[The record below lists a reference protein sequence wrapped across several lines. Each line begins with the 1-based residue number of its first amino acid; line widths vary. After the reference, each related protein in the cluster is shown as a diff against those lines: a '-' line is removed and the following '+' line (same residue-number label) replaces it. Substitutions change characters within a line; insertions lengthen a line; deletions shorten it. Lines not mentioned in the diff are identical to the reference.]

1 MPLFSIPL
9 SGLTASST
17 AMSTIANN
25 LANLNTV
32 GYKGSN
38 TQFADLFY
46 QRSISSVYSELQT
59 ADSSL
64 SSAVTCLQRAITLG
78 TEGANGTLSQQD
90 RTTIAQE
97 VKGISQQ
104 MLSVANL
111 SFNGHYVFAGTANSQ
126 PPYVADDTA
135 PGGIKYQG
143 NDNSN
148 SVEIETGR
156 SIAVNEPGS
165 QLFSAAG
172 ANVFTALN
180 DLATTLEDPTSTTDD
195 IGNATTEISTAYNQL
210 TSARAFYGSTM
221 DQLLSTQDFLNSESL
236 QLSQQQNTA
245 IGVDMNVAATN
256 LTNAEAARNATV
268 QAASSLSSM
277 TLMDY
282 LSSISQ
288 G

>member
-1 MPLFSIPL
+1 
-9 SGLTASST
+9 
-17 AMSTIANN
+17 
-25 LANLNTV
+25 
-32 GYKGSN
+32 
-38 TQFADLFY
+38 
-46 QRSISSVYSELQT
+46 
-59 ADSSL
+59 
-64 SSAVTCLQRAITLG
+64 
-78 TEGANGTLSQQD
+78 
-90 RTTIAQE
+90 
-97 VKGISQQ
+97 

-126 PPYVADDTA
+126 PPYVVDNTV
-135 PGGIKYQG
+135 PGGVKYQG

-195 IGNATTEISTAYNQL
+195 IGNATTEVSTAYSQL

-221 DQLLSTQDFLNSESL
+221 DQLLSTQDFLDSESL
-236 QLSQQQNTA
+236 QLSQQQNST

-256 LTNAEAARNATV
+256 LTNAEAARSATV